1 MKATLI
7 RDGAAIAAMRLS
19 GALLSA
25 AVTIVLGRMMGPDAL
40 GGYAFCVAAL
50 GIAAIP
56 VSCGW
61 GTLAFRATARA
72 DAVGDWRE
80 PAGILR
86 ESRRWALGLTFL
98 AALGAMLAV
107 NLMPGLLGARS
118 EHPMIAVALLAC
130 VLLFDQLSALRA
142 YALRGIGRQALAQ
155 APEMILRPIALI
167 AAFLGASV
175 LLPTTDSLLVA
186 LAALCFGAL
195 VAAIAGARLL
205 IRHGPAG
212 LIAATAT
219 RPAAVRDPA
228 WRRQAMVL
236 AATMGVVV
244 VNSYADIVM
253 LGILGTSQQAGLY
266 RVATQLALFGSLG
279 YTALNMLANQRF
291 AALRAAGRLAELQ
304 QAATLL
310 ARLAAAGGLVAL
322 VVFAAGGGKIIA
334 LLFGPA
340 FAGAAQP
347 LAILALGQF
356 VNASFGMA
364 SSALMMHD
372 HERQVL
378 RTNVV
383 ALGIGIAANAALIP
397 AYGATG
403 AAWANVVSLAVWNCL
418 LWLAARRFTG
428 LDTSAPAFFARC

>member
-1 MKATLI
+1 MKAALI

-19 GALLSA
+19 GAVLSA
-25 AVTIVLGRMMGPDAL
+25 GVTIVLGRMMGPDAL
-40 GGYAFCVAAL
+40 GGYALCVAAL
-50 GIAAIP
+50 AIAAIP
-56 VSCGW
+56 VSYGW
-61 GTLAFRATARA
+61 GTLALRATARA
-72 DAVGDWRE
+72 HAVGDWRE

-86 ESRRWALGLTFL
+86 ESRRWAFGLTIIAVL
-98 AALGAMLAV
+98 AALFAV
-107 NLMPGLLGARS
+107 TLVPGLVSAS
-118 EHPMIAVALLAC
+118 WVHPMIAVALLAF
-130 VLLFDQLSALRA
+130 VLLFDQLSAMRA

-167 AAFLGASV
+167 AAFLGASA
-175 LLPTTDSLLVA
+175 LFPATDLLLVA

-195 VAAIAGARLL
+195 VAAAAGSRLL
-205 IRHGPAG
+205 MRHGPAG
-212 LIAATAT
+212 LMDAIAT
-219 RPAAVRDPA
+219 RPATVRDPA

-244 VNSYADIVM
+244 VTSYADIVM

-266 RVATQLALFGSLG
+266 RVAMQLALFGNLG

-340 FAGAAQP
+340 FAGAAEP

-372 HERQVL
+372 RERHVL

-383 ALGIGIAANAALIP
+383 ALGIGIAANAVLIP
-397 AYGATG
+397 AYGAAG
-403 AAWANVVSLAVWNCL
+403 AAWANVLGLAVWNGL
-418 LWLAARRFTG
+418 LWRAARRFTG